1 MCNRCGPAR
10 QFTPLHCL
18 RGLNVAS
25 PVHPVLLWR
34 PAERVK
40 RRTAPY
46 PPQLPFVK
54 AWILLFGLSSVPCQ
68 VWAAPDGLSEVAQLA
83 EDLAT
88 IRHVASAASAG
99 SPPPEPLPSVAGV
112 PDLRAPDFVD
122 RALRLPRGPPPPVP
136 VSIEINNA
144 TQHTVP
150 AALEEIPFSV
160 WIGIPGYQPQVLQFQ
175 LGVPCDIEDALEAT
189 ARQLK
194 KIKPP
199 FYDRLVA
206 VKPQP
211 FHTCA
216 AAILTPDWASYTA
229 LSLVCLDLRD
239 AVPGGV
245 GPVVPVFV
253 TRPTSRAELCR
264 EAGVYGIDGLNVF
277 VGTDPLPIQEDE
289 SIVLANGCLV
299 SFREPGTCPV
309 SVNDIQWRL
318 QFPRVWDVP
327 AQFPKQAPGQTSLLL
342 LHNTGTY
349 LLRTKALADTP
360 YEAVARF
367 VGVDSASVTYHT
379 PTGDALKNFVHKAVD
394 VRGVVALVAKTDPVQ
409 TVVFLDLRQIGG
421 GVRYA
426 ALEQPYILFV
436 DLQGY
441 AGRSPPPAWGVQVH
455 GGQRQHDRLAVT
467 TGDTLVFGF
476 QFEEPD
482 PLFWSPPSDPGD
494 QDDDDADSDDGAGD
508 EDADDSSGDSEATT
522 RSRSRGR
529 TDRAVPLRDPS
540 SDPSY
545 QGAADAVT
553 FPFEGFRGWL
563 GVPYSQHDPATSTA
577 PGRGDVHSVDS
588 AGTSPNVLSLP
599 PGYVSLTQSPGH
611 AVTRV
616 TGLLPAGTADAF
628 RIRIPEDFIDVL
640 RVCLRSGFTWRPSD
654 PESAVDRTVS
664 PLRIAVAALLSRFLT
679 EPAADTPAAQE
690 TLHALRRIAGA
701 L

>member
-1 MCNRCGPAR
+1 M
-10 QFTPLHCL
+10 
-18 RGLNVAS
+18 AS
-25 PVHPVLLWR
+25 PVHPVLSWR
-34 PAERVK
+34 PAGGVRHRRV
-40 RRTAPY
+40 PY
-46 PPQLPFVK
+46 PHRLPSVK
-54 AWILLFGLSSVPCQ
+54 VWLLYLGLSSVPCQ
-68 VWAAPDGLSEVAQLA
+68 VWAAPAGLSEVAQLA

-88 IRHVASAASAG
+88 VRNVASAASAG
-99 SPPPEPLPSVAGV
+99 SQPPEPLPSVAGV
-112 PDLRAPDFVD
+112 PDMRAPDFAD

-136 VSIEINNA
+136 VSMEINNA

-150 AALEEIPFSV
+150 AVLEEIPFSV
-160 WIGIPGYQPQVLQFQ
+160 CVGIPGYQPQVFLFQ

-194 KIKPP
+194 RTKPP

-211 FHTCA
+211 FPTCA

-264 EAGVYGIDGLNVF
+264 EAGIYGTDRLNVF

-309 SVNDIQWRL
+309 SINDIQWRL

-342 LHNTGTY
+342 LHSTGTY

-379 PTGDALKNFVHKAVD
+379 PTGDTLKNFVHKAVD
-394 VRGVVALVAKTDPVQ
+394 VRGVVALVAKTDPVL

-426 ALEQPYILFV
+426 ALEQPYIPFA
-436 DLQGY
+436 DLEGY
-441 AGRSPPPAWGVQVH
+441 AGRSPPPSWCVQVY
-455 GGQRQHDRLAVT
+455 GGQRHYEGYT
-467 TGDTLVFGF
+467 C
-476 QFEEPD
+476 
-482 PLFWSPPSDPGD
+482 FWLSVC
-494 QDDDDADSDDGAGD
+494 
-508 EDADDSSGDSEATT
+508 
-522 RSRSRGR
+522 
-529 TDRAVPLRDPS
+529 RA
-540 SDPSY
+540 
-545 QGAADAVT
+545 
-553 FPFEGFRGWL
+553 
-563 GVPYSQHDPATSTA
+563 
-577 PGRGDVHSVDS
+577 
-588 AGTSPNVLSLP
+588 
-599 PGYVSLTQSPGH
+599 
-611 AVTRV
+611 
-616 TGLLPAGTADAF
+616 
-628 RIRIPEDFIDVL
+628 
-640 RVCLRSGFTWRPSD
+640 
-654 PESAVDRTVS
+654 
-664 PLRIAVAALLSRFLT
+664 
-679 EPAADTPAAQE
+679 
-690 TLHALRRIAGA
+690 
-701 L
+701 